1 MRTLIAAALLAF
13 GAPAFAQE
21 QPAAPAPDYESDGA
35 WLCLP
40 GRDDPCSA
48 PLGTAALNANGYGS
62 VGQARP
68 NPEAPIDCFYVYPTV
83 SRDPGLNSD
92 LNAGPEEQ
100 RAATMQFAR
109 FTSVCRPFAPI
120 YRSMTLASLG
130 RFLAGGIDPTPNIN
144 IAYEDVRA
152 AWRQFL
158 SRRNQGRPFVIV
170 GHSQGTMHLIRLLR
184 EEIEGSDAARRMLSA
199 MLIGF
204 LVEVPEGQLVGGSF
218 RQTPLCTRI
227 GETGCVV
234 TYSAFRA
241 TNPPPADAAFGR
253 AAGQGMTAACTNPAT
268 LRSGSA
274 PLDSYWPTTV
284 PAQGQ
289 EPIVWSS
296 QGAPPT
302 PFVRTEGLVSASCV
316 NRGRFGY
323 LSVMVNADPSDA
335 RTDRIPGDVA
345 LFGRIAP
352 GWGMHVADVPL
363 AQGDLIRLIEEQTRA
378 FSRRRR

>member
-1 MRTLIAAALLAF
+1 MRSVIAAALLALA
-13 GAPAFAQE
+13 APAAAQE
-21 QPAAPAPDYESDGA
+21 QPAAAAPDYASDSA

-40 GRDDPCSA
+40 GRDDACSA
-48 PLGTAALNANGYGS
+48 PLATTALNANGYGS
-62 VGQARP
+62 IGQARP
-68 NPEAPIDCFYVYPTV
+68 NPQAEVDCFYVYPTV

-92 LNAGPEEQ
+92 LNPGPEEQ

-109 FTSVCRPFAPI
+109 FASVCRPFAPI

-170 GHSQGTMHLIRLLR
+170 GHSQGSLHLIRLLR

-199 MLIGF
+199 MLIGYV
-204 LVEVPEGQLVGGSF
+204 VEVPEGRLVGGSF
-218 RQTPLCTRI
+218 QRTPLCTRI
-227 GETGCVV
+227 GETGCVI

-241 TNPPPADAAFGR
+241 GTPPPANAAFGR
-253 AAGQGMTAACTNPAT
+253 ASRDGMTAACTNPAT
-268 LRSGSA
+268 LRGGSA

-284 PAQGQ
+284 AAQGQ

-296 QGAPPT
+296 EGAPPT
-302 PFVRTEGLVSASCV
+302 PYVRTEGLVSAACV

-323 LSVMVNADPSDA
+323 LSVMVNSDPADP

-345 LFGRIAP
+345 LMGRLAP
-352 GWGMHVADVPL
+352 GWGMHVGDVPL
-363 AQGDLIRLIEEQTRA
+363 AQGDLIRLVEEQARA
-378 FSRRRR
+378 SRRQRR